1 MGTLHNLEVSF
12 VGKDEKLTVKNL
24 EKVLELGNR
33 VTKVILPT

>member
-12 VGKDEKLTVKNL
+12 VDKDEKLTVKNL